1 MRGIRLGASFSN
13 ATPGRRLPALV
24 LSRSQLDL
32 DAELVGELL
41 VPVADRDLGH
51 ARHVGDLA
59 LRPPLA
65 PSREGGKFMPWFVI

>member
-41 VPVADRDLGH
+41 VPVADRDLG
-51 ARHVGDLA
+51 DLA